1 VASSQPSIYK
11 GHIALDPL
19 VRRLGTPVNLRG
31 GVSKTMNPKLTR
43 VVNLK
48 MIWDFFSLS
57 NLGCGQPD
65 IGLLREQIGDY
76 MEKSLK
82 VETMK

>member
-1 VASSQPSIYK
+1 VASYQPSIYK
-11 GHIALDPL
+11 GHMALDPL
-19 VRRLGTPVNLRG
+19 VQRLGTPGNLRG
-31 GVSKTMNPKLTR
+31 GVSKSYESQSNR
-43 VVNLK
+43 VVDLK

-76 MEKSLK
+76 TEKSPK
-82 VETMK
+82 AETTK